1 MAGSSA
7 AGVLVSRCGR
17 DVSVL
22 VWMFGSVDLW

>member
-7 AGVLVSRCGR
+7 AGVLVSMCGS

-22 VWMFGSVDLW
+22 VWMFGNVDVW